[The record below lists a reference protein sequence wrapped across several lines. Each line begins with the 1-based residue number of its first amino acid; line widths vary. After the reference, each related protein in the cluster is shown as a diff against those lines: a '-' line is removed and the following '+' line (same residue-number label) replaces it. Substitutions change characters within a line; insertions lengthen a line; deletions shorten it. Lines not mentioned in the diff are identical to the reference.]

1 MTINS
6 IYTKVKILNTRSLF
20 PHYLHVT
27 LYIYSL
33 LDGVVHLSA
42 FVDAVVWIWSGSF
55 SPRGARISLAGV
67 TRTKAYSH
75 LLTPR
80 NFAASSAEE
89 SSLLM
94 IVLSGMP
101 RSFPMRSPPFSVSF
115 SASDEYLRE
124 VMSSLS
130 FFSYG
135 ADGGELLLLTLL
147 GISFPEPSS
156 SW

>member
-1 MTINS
+1 
-6 IYTKVKILNTRSLF
+6 
-20 PHYLHVT
+20 
-27 LYIYSL
+27 
-33 LDGVVHLSA
+33 
-42 FVDAVVWIWSGSF
+42 
-55 SPRGARISLAGV
+55 
-67 TRTKAYSH
+67 
-75 LLTPR
+75 
-80 NFAASSAEE
+80 
-89 SSLLM
+89 
-94 IVLSGMP
+94 
-101 RSFPMRSPPFSVSF
+101 MRSPPFSVSF